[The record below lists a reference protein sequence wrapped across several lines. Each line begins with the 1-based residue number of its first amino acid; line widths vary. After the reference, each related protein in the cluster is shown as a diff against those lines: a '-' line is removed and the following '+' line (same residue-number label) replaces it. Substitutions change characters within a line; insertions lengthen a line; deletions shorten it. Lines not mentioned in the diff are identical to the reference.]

1 MRLPSPTVSARATSL
16 DVVVVVVVSFKG
28 TKFAREY

>member
-16 DVVVVVVVSFKG
+16 DVVVVSFEG